1 MNNRSESTARIHHL
15 LEKQLM
21 ANRTVLALA
30 FLLLSTALMN
40 RGNAQGT
47 EGRWALGLHGGANLW
62 MNDYSE
68 HKVGPGA
75 EMMLRYGIT
84 PILSAGFTAGYEELK
99 SQQDV
104 FPLAGRQGYL
114 KLHAIPAA
122 ATLWIHFA
130 PEADVNP
137 YIYAG
142 LGAMIYKRLNGAST
156 YIYDSK
162 FKSSILVPLGVG
174 LEFFTSQS
182 SSFVV
187 DLGYRITDDW
197 VDAYKLG
204 KLDGYATAK
213 IGFNFYL
220 GTDNRA
226 AEEQARL
233 DAEARRVR
241 ELADAE
247 ARRLKDLAAA
257 DAEAK
262 RLKDLAAA
270 DAEARRL
277 KDLADAEARRLADQK
292 GRDTVIILE
301 KGKTVILKGVNFE
314 FNKATL
320 TAESEIILQRA
331 HRALHASPEL
341 HVLITGHTDNVGS
354 AAYNKKLSFRRA
366 ETVRSWLIK
375 KGIAAK
381 RLTVAGK
388 GFDEPIDDNTT
399 DAGRA
404 NNRRIEFHV
413 LE

>member
-1 MNNRSESTARIHHL
+1 MT
-15 LEKQLM
+15 K
-21 ANRTVLALA
+21 RTLFVFAIVLASA
-30 FLLLSTALMN
+30 VFLN
-40 RGNAQGT
+40 RGSAQGT
-47 EGRWALGLHGGANLW
+47 EGRWAIGLHGGANLW
-62 MNDYSE
+62 MNDYSQ
-68 HKVGPGA
+68 HKVGPGG
-75 EMMLRYGIT
+75 ELMLRYGIT
-84 PILSAGFTAGYEELK
+84 PIVSAGFTAGYEELK

-104 FPLAGRQGYL
+104 LPLAGRQGYL

-122 ATLWIHFA
+122 AMLWFHFA
-130 PEADVNP
+130 PEAAVNP
-137 YIYAG
+137 YIYTG

-156 YIYDSK
+156 YIFDSK
-162 FKSSILVPLGVG
+162 FKSSVLVPVGVG

-182 SSFVV
+182 TSFVL

-204 KLDGYATAK
+204 KLDGYGTAK
-213 IGFNFYL
+213 AGFNFYL
-220 GTDNRA
+220 GADNHA

-241 ELADAE
+241 ELAEAD
-247 ARRLKDLAAA
+247 ARRVKELAAA
-257 DAEAK
+257 EAEAK

-270 DAEARRL
+270 EADARRL

-292 GRDTVIILE
+292 GRDTIIILE
-301 KGKTVILKGVNFE
+301 KGKTVVLKGVNFE

-331 HRALHASPEL
+331 LRALNGSPEL
-341 HVLITGHTDNVGS
+341 RVLITGHTDNVGS

-366 ETVRSWLIK
+366 ESVKSWLVK
-375 KGIAAK
+375 NGVALK
-381 RLTVAGK
+381 RLSVAGK